1 MDYFVSVSFP
11 LSLLI
16 RALGHRQNVTSFEI
30 SILYPPE
37 VEMAVWKQKQ
47 RKNIEISK
55 LNMFNHSVVSD
66 SVSPWTVVH
75 QAPLS
80 TGILQARMQEWI
92 TISSSRGSF
101 WSRDWIQVSHIA
113 GGFFTIWATREAK
126 LNLHFDLSQ
135 KMWYN
140 VWCMYGSF
148 SQVLTIHHS
157 NLGNCFTYGFPG
169 PTLIET
175 SGHKLV
181 AKKVFCSKAS
191 QDILLFKSTRNNRKA
206 C

>member
-1 MDYFVSVSFP
+1 MDYFVSLSFP
-11 LSLLI
+11 LSFLI
-16 RALGHRQNVTSFEI
+16 HALGHRQNVTSFEI

-55 LNMFNHSVVSD
+55 LNMFSHLVVSD
-66 SVSPWTVVH
+66 SVSPWTVVC

-80 TGILQARMQEWI
+80 TGILQARILEWI
-92 TISSSRGSF
+92 AISSSRESF

-148 SQVLTIHHS
+148 FQVLTIHHS
-157 NLGNCFTYGFPG
+157 NLGNFSHMDSQA
-169 PTLIET
+169 LLWLRHQAT
-175 SGHKLV
+175 SLWP
-181 AKKVFCSKAS
+181 KKVFCSKAS